1 MRLAVPAVLLLAA
14 AACGPPHDPD
24 DRGDA
29 ARPGARED
37 ATTPPDTTARPD
49 PDADRSEQPSEAGAD
64 DSARDARERARIRGE
79 PRRPSR

>member
-1 MRLAVPAVLLLAA
+1 MRRAVPTVLLLAA
-14 AACGPPHDPD
+14 GACGPSHDPD
-24 DRGDA
+24 RGGDA

-37 ATTPPDTTARPD
+37 ATIPPDTAARPAA
-49 PDADRSEQPSEAGAD
+49 PAGPRQPSRDGAD